1 MKTFPKSELITFLRQ
16 ELAVPGESI
25 KLGLR
30 QVGNAHNLL
39 PMVLWQYGL
48 VSTHQLDQIFE
59 WLENRPPSEL
69 SPTA

>member
-1 MKTFPKSELITFLRQ
+1 MKTFPQSELITFLRQ
-16 ELAVPGESI
+16 ELAVPVESI

-30 QVGNAHNLL
+30 QAGNAHNLL

-59 WLENRPPSEL
+59 WLEQRSL
-69 SPTA
+69 SGSSSTP